1 MRVIV
6 LRKQEIGLTGEMEG
20 AIPEDVQQQ
29 LEERQELLERIGS
42 AVGRINE
49 AIEDLSATVAEVSQA
64 LQDEG
69 QQLTNDDLRQ
79 MAENLER
86 VSEEAQQAAQGAG
99 VAAKKLLKGMART
112 TRAIALRKQQ
122 VEGEDPQI
130 KELFEFLERYE
141 RTLEEIKRNL
151 AESEELSRKIRE
163 SLERIG
169 PLPVSPE
176 EFVEEFKRVGR
187 EAEEWLRRLKEEG
200 LLSDEEIE
208 GIRKADGTISI
219 ITDDDLDLQKK
230 FKLVADTVYSLFPPK
245 DEIEESNLKQA
256 IEDLKQ
262 VLQDIE
268 ESVTVIKVEGD

>member
-6 LRKQEIGLTGEMEG
+6 LRKQEIGLTEDMEG
-20 AIPEDVQQQ
+20 AIPEGVQQQ
-29 LEERQELLERIGS
+29 LEEREDLLQRIGD

-64 LQDEG
+64 LKERG
-69 QQLTNDDLRQ
+69 QELTNEDLQQ

-86 VSEEAQQAAQGAG
+86 VAEEAQQAAQGAG

-122 VEGEDPQI
+122 VEEDPQI
-130 KELFEFLERYE
+130 KALFELLERYE
-141 RTLEEIKRNL
+141 QALEEIKRSL
-151 AESEELSRKIRE
+151 AESEKLSREIRE
-163 SLERIG
+163 ALEKIG

-176 EFVEEFKRVGR
+176 EFVGEFERVGR

-200 LLSDEEIE
+200 LLSEEEVE
-208 GIRKADGTISI
+208 GIRKAGTVSI
-219 ITDDDLDLQKK
+219 ITDDDVDLREE
-230 FKLVADTVYSLFPPK
+230 FKSIAAKVYALFPPK
-245 DEIEESNLKQA
+245 DEKEETNLKQA

-262 VLQDIE
+262 VLQKIAE
-268 ESVTVIKVEGD
+268 RIAVIKVGED